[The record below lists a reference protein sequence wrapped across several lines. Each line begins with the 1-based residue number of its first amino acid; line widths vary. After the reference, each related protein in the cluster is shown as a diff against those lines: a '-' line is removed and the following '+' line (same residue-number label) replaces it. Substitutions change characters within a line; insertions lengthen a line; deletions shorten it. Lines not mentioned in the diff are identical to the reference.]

1 MYDEKCLTCI
11 GGNIRFLRM
20 VCQISQQELARR
32 IGISQT
38 HLSNMERNHVNVSLK
53 LLLRIANVLD
63 CQLEVFLDTQAAL
76 DWGQEQAEKAEKA
89 EKTVSEQESLT
100 ETYTLEEVRQLL
112 QLLRRG

>member
-53 LLLRIANVLD
+53 RLLRIANVLD

-76 DWGQEQAEKAEKA
+76 DWGQEQAEK
-89 EKTVSEQESLT
+89 TVSEQESLT

>member
-1 MYDEKCLTCI
+1 
-11 GGNIRFLRM
+11 M

-76 DWGQEQAEKAEKA
+76 DWGQEQAEK
-89 EKTVSEQESLT
+89 TVSEQESLT

>member
-1 MYDEKCLTCI
+1 MYDEKCLARI
-11 GGNIRFLRM
+11 GSNIRFLRM

-76 DWGQEQAEKAEKA
+76 DWGQEQAEK
-89 EKTVSEQESLT
+89 TVSEQESLT

>member
-76 DWGQEQAEKAEKA
+76 DWGQEQAEKD

-100 ETYTLEEVRQLL
+100 ETYTLEEVRKLL

>member
-76 DWGQEQAEKAEKA
+76 DWGQEQAEK
-89 EKTVSEQESLT
+89 TVSEQESLT

>member
-1 MYDEKCLTCI
+1 
-11 GGNIRFLRM
+11 M

-76 DWGQEQAEKAEKA
+76 DWGQEQAEKD

-100 ETYTLEEVRQLL
+100 ETYTLEEVRKLL

>member
-1 MYDEKCLTCI
+1 
-11 GGNIRFLRM
+11 
-20 VCQISQQELARR
+20 
-32 IGISQT
+32 
-38 HLSNMERNHVNVSLK
+38 MERNHVNVSLK

-76 DWGQEQAEKAEKA
+76 DWGQEQAEK
-89 EKTVSEQESLT
+89 TVSEQESLT